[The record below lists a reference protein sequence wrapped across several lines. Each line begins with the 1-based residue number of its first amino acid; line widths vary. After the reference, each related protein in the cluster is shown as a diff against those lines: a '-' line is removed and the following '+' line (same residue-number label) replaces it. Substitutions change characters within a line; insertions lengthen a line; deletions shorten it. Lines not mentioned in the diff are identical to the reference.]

1 MGVRFGPWWCEVIS
15 CVIIMGFC
23 SAVTLAFATI
33 FSLVSVALLAIAF
46 STDNWITI
54 TVKRNVLKDNLET
67 LGTQLGKS
75 ESDVEMDMK
84 QSPLYYTRTRGLF
97 RECFPG
103 DRSNAPIGDL
113 VDIYMS
119 PVETWCRNLDYYI
132 PDDNDQTKNLSQEEM
147 SRIHMIRALVALF
160 IVGFFFMFIS
170 FMVGI
175 RGCWKTSPSNITASA
190 ILMLIACLFSAGCM
204 GLWHGVEHWE
214 QNKINQFSDTELFV
228 KSWPEY
234 LRDNTFIKYEWS
246 YIVAWIGVGLALISS
261 ILFSLAAVC
270 IRTDKEREDAMN
282 MQYLM
287 PVYHQKQAAGGQYPG
302 GQYGYA
308 AYPGPY
314 YGSQYGLQ
322 GPYQQGY

>member
-1 MGVRFGPWWCEVIS
+1 MGRQTLPGS
-15 CVIIMGFC
+15 DSDSDRYNKHIMGFC

-33 FSLVSVALLAIAF
+33 FSLVAVALLAIAF

-54 TVKRNVLKDNLET
+54 TVKRDDLKGKISILKD
-67 LGTQLGKS
+67 QLGKS
-75 ESDVEMDMK
+75 TDEVELDIDE
-84 QSPLYYTRTRGLF
+84 SPLYFTRTRGLF
-97 RECFPG
+97 RECYPG
-103 DRSNAPIGDL
+103 EKSENPEKTNSPLGERVQL
-113 VDIYMS
+113 YMS

-132 PDDNDQTKNLSQEEM
+132 PDEKDVTKTLGKEEM
-147 SRIHMIRALVALF
+147 TRIHMMRAMIALF
-160 IVGFFFMFIS
+160 IVGFFFMFVS
-170 FMVGI
+170 FTAGI

-190 ILMLIACLFSAGCM
+190 ILMLIACLFHAGGM

-214 QNKINQFSDTELFV
+214 GEKIMTSSKTELF
-228 KSWPEY
+228 KSTWNND
-234 LRDNTFIKYEWS
+234 LKDNTEIIYAWS

-287 PVYHQKQAAGGQYPG
+287 PVYHQKQQYPYG
-302 GQYGYA
+302 PYGYA

-314 YGSQYGLQ
+314 YGSQYG
-322 GPYQQGY
+322 PYNY

>member
-1 MGVRFGPWWCEVIS
+1 
-15 CVIIMGFC
+15 MGFC

-33 FSLVSVALLAIAF
+33 ISLVSVALLAIAF

-54 TVKRNVLKDNLET
+54 TVKRQDLKDNLDSLMEQQDKT
-67 LGTQLGKS
+67 KEQVKEDLIK
-75 ESDVEMDMK
+75 
-84 QSPLYYTRTRGLF
+84 SPLYYTRTRGLF
-97 RECFPG
+97 RECYPG
-103 DRSNAPIGDL
+103 EKTDDPEKTSTPLGDL
-113 VDIYMS
+113 VELYMS

-132 PDDNDQTKNLSQEEM
+132 PENDATKDLSGEEM
-147 SRIHMIRALVALF
+147 QRIHMIRAMIALF
-160 IVGFFFMFIS
+160 IVGFFFMFVS
-170 FMVGI
+170 FTVGV

-190 ILMLIACLFSAGCM
+190 ILMLIACLFSAGGM

-214 QNKINQFSDTELFV
+214 QNKINKGSDTELFT
-228 KSWPEY
+228 KTWP
-234 LRDNTFIKYEWS
+234 LDLKDATFVKYEWS
-246 YIVAWIGVGLALISS
+246 YIVAWVGVGLALISS

-287 PVYHQKQAAGGQYPG
+287 PVYHQKSQQPYAAAAGP
-302 GQYGYA
+302 YGYA

-322 GPYQQGY
+322 GPYSQGY

>member
-1 MGVRFGPWWCEVIS
+1 
-15 CVIIMGFC
+15 MGFC

-33 FSLVSVALLAIAF
+33 FSLVAVALLAIAF

-54 TVKRNVLKDNLET
+54 SVDRSKLQDALDS
-67 LGTQLGKS
+67 GTAEFSKEQF
-75 ESDVEMDMK
+75 E

-103 DRSNAPIGDL
+103 EKTEGPKEGMVEL
-113 VDIYMS
+113 YMS
-119 PVETWCRNLDYYI
+119 PVETWCRNLNYYI
-132 PDDNDQTKNLSQEEM
+132 PDENDETIGFPANVM
-147 SRIHMIRALVALF
+147 TRIHMIRAMVALF
-160 IVGFFFMFIS
+160 IVGFFFMFVS
-170 FMVGI
+170 FTAGI

-190 ILMLIACLFSAGCM
+190 ILMLIACLFAAGGM

-214 QNKINQFSDTELFV
+214 QEKISDASNTELYR
-228 KSWPEY
+228 KGWPEP
-234 LRDNTFIKYEWS
+234 LGANTDFKYEWS
-246 YIVAWIGVGLALISS
+246 YIVSWIGVGLALVAS

-287 PVYHQKQAAGGQYPG
+287 PVYHQKQQQPYGP
-302 GQYGYA
+302 YGYA

-314 YGSQYGLQ
+314 YGSQYG
-322 GPYQQGY
+322 PYNY